1 MAASPD
7 EKTMSLFVELL
18 GKELVCALGCTE
30 PIALAYGAA
39 LAGRTLGEP
48 VDHMFVRCSGNI
60 IKNVKSV
67 VVPNSGGLKG
77 VEVAAVLGLLGGDA
91 DRELEVLQSVTPEV
105 VERAQ
110 TLIAQGFCEVELVEG
125 VPNLFIVVEVSGA
138 GHTASVTLRDRHTNV
153 VDVTRDGETIQR
165 ETHDE

>member
-7 EKTMSLFVELL
+7 EKTTSLFVELL

-48 VDHMFVRCSGNI
+48 VEHMVVRCSGNI

-77 VEVAAVLGLLGGDA
+77 VEVAAVADATQHAQHVRDHGDVERVLGEVLGARAAHEGPAVDVAHAGDHGEEGGPARGDA
-91 DRELEVLQSVTPEV
+91 TARVRCADY
-105 VERAQ
+105 
-110 TLIAQGFCEVELVEG
+110 
-125 VPNLFIVVEVSGA
+125 GA
-138 GHTASVTLRDRHTNV
+138 GIGH
-153 VDVTRDGETIQR
+153 
-165 ETHDE
+165 